1 MNIDLKQGMSLLKV
15 VNKMGIKQDII
26 SKLREI
32 SKVEMNSKKA
42 YSELLKFVAEG
53 EEVTNELTEKLLK
66 EHLDIAEKLQNARE
80 DQVSIILELVFT
92 ILEKIPSA
100 ETEFYKALATIYEL
114 KENEVKALDLGDVA
128 EKLKEI
134 IFSESF
140 VKLFTLV
147 QR

>member
-32 SKVEMNSKKA
+32 SKVEINSKKA
-42 YSELLKFVAEG
+42 YSELLNFVVEG
-53 EEVTNELTEKLLK
+53 EEVTNELTEKLLN

-80 DQVSIILELVFT
+80 DQVSIVLELVFT

-100 ETEFYKALATIYEL
+100 ETEFYKALSTIYEL

-140 VKLFTLV
+140 IKLFTLV
-147 QR
+147 QK